1 MPAADIA
8 SAFGRREEIAEKRA
22 KREPHE
28 AALKVVTG
36 RRQTKWTGA
45 TKTPKDRDD

>member
-1 MPAADIA
+1 MA
-8 SAFGRREEIAEKRA
+8 SAFGKREEITEKRA

-45 TKTPKDRDD
+45 TKIPKDRDD